1 VALALLPGAVL
12 AFTGYLY
19 LRFGDSLIFLRAQ
32 YAWGRNLA
40 LPWQGTLLDISHIAN
55 FPGHFSSYTKGAL
68 EVLSLLD
75 LLFLVLFIVLII
87 AGARKLPKSY
97 TAYSCAVMLAILIS
111 PASGPQQPLALVS
124 ISRFEVTLFPPF
136 IVLGMLGKSRAVD
149 RLILAVSVS
158 LLALFTIMFVR
169 GRWIA

>member
-1 VALALLPGAVL
+1 LPGAFL
-12 AFTGYLY
+12 AFTVYLY
-19 LRFGDSLIFLRAQ
+19 LRFGDGLIFVRAQ

-40 LPWQGTLLDISHIAN
+40 LPWQGTLLDLNHIAN
-55 FPGHFSSYTKGAL
+55 LPGHFSSYTRGAL
-68 EVLSLLD
+68 QALSLLD

-87 AGARKLPKSY
+87 AGARRLPKSY
-97 TAYSCAVMLAILIS
+97 TAYSCAVMLAILMS

-136 IVLGMLGKSRAVD
+136 IVLGILGKSRAAD
-149 RLILAVSVS
+149 RLFLAISVS
-158 LLALFTIMFVR
+158 LLALFTILFVR